1 MTVSEPPRRSTR
13 LRSIELKILD
23 PRVGDSIP
31 LPHYATDGSAGLDMR
46 ACIDEPL
53 TIAPGETELI
63 PTGLAIHVRDPGL
76 AAVLLPRS
84 GLGHKHGL
92 VLGNLTG
99 LIDSDYQGQVFIS
112 CWNRSSKS
120 YEISPGERIAQMV
133 FVCVEQVQF
142 NVVDEFEDSGRG
154 EGGFGHSGSA

>member
-1 MTVSEPPRRSTR
+1 M
-13 LRSIELKILD
+13 RSIELKILD

-31 LPHYATDGSAGLDMR
+31 LPHYATDGSAGMDMR
-46 ACIDEPL
+46 ACIDEPI
-53 TIAPGETELI
+53 TVVPGETVLV
-63 PTGLAIHVRDPGL
+63 PTGLAIHVADASL

-112 CWNRSSKS
+112 CWNRGSAS
-120 YEISPGERIAQMV
+120 YEVQPGERIAQMV
-133 FVCVEQVQF
+133 FVPVEQVELK
-142 NVVDEFEDSGRG
+142 VVEEFDASDRG
-154 EGGFGHSGSA
+154 AGGFGHSGKD

>member
-1 MTVSEPPRRSTR
+1 M
-13 LRSIELKILD
+13 RSIQLRILD
-23 PRVGDSIP
+23 PRIGDTIP

-46 ACIDEPL
+46 ACIDESI
-53 TIAPGETELI
+53 TIEPGQTELI
-63 PTGLAIHVRDPGL
+63 PTGLAIHIGDPGL

-112 CWNRSSKS
+112 CWNRGSAG
-120 YEISPGERIAQMV
+120 YTIEPAERIAQMV
-133 FVCVEQVQF
+133 FVPVEQVRF
-142 NVVDEFEDSGRG
+142 DVVEEFTESDRG
-154 EGGFGHSGSA
+154 DGGFGHSGTA

>member
-1 MTVSEPPRRSTR
+1 MRF
-13 LRSIELKILD
+13 IQLKILD
-23 PRVGDSIP
+23 PRVGDSIA
-31 LPHYATDGSAGLDMR
+31 LPAYATTGSAGLDLR

-53 TIAPGETELI
+53 TVLPGEAVLVPSGI
-63 PTGLAIHVRDPGL
+63 AIHIEDNEL

-112 CWNRSSKS
+112 CWNRSEKP
-120 YEISPGERIAQMV
+120 YEIRPGERIAQMV
-133 FVCVEQVQF
+133 FVPVEQV
-142 NVVDEFEDSGRG
+142 EFDIVEEFGHSGRG
-154 EGGFGHSGSA
+154 AGGFGHSGQG

>member
-1 MTVSEPPRRSTR
+1 M
-13 LRSIELKILD
+13 RSIELKILD

-31 LPHYATDGSAGLDMR
+31 LPDYATDGSAGLDMR
-46 ACIDEPL
+46 ACIDAA
-53 TIAPGETELI
+53 ISVAPGATTLI
-63 PTGLAIHVRDPGL
+63 PTGLAIHIADLSL

-112 CWNRSSKS
+112 CWNRSSTS
-120 YEISPGERIAQMV
+120 YEVQPGERIAQMI
-133 FVCVEQVQF
+133 FVPVEQVAFSVVEEF
-142 NVVDEFEDSGRG
+142 NDSERG
-154 EGGFGHSGSA
+154 SGGFGHSGTA

>member
-1 MTVSEPPRRSTR
+1 M
-13 LRSIELKILD
+13 
-23 PRVGDSIP
+23 P

-53 TIAPGETELI
+53 AVAPGETVLV
-63 PTGLAIHVRDPGL
+63 PTGLAMHIGDSGL

-99 LIDSDYQGQVFIS
+99 LIDSDYQGQIFIS
-112 CWNRSSKS
+112 CWNRSSKA
-120 YEISPGERIAQMV
+120 YEIQPGERIAQMV
-133 FVCVEQVQF
+133 FIPVEQVRF
-142 NVVDEFEDSGRG
+142 EVVQTFADSERG
-154 EGGFGHSGSA
+154 SGGFGHSGTA

>member
-1 MTVSEPPRRSTR
+1 M
-13 LRSIELKILD
+13 RSIELKILD

-46 ACIDEPL
+46 ACIDAPL
-53 TIAPGETELI
+53 AVAPGETVLV
-63 PTGLAIHVRDPGL
+63 PTGLAIHISDPDL
-76 AAVLLPRS
+76 AAVLWPRS

-112 CWNRSSKS
+112 CWNRSRGS
-120 YEISPGERIAQMV
+120 YEIQPGERIAQMV
-133 FVCVEQVQF
+133 FVHVEQVQF
-142 NVVDEFEDSGRG
+142 EVVDEFRESERG
-154 EGGFGHSGSA
+154 AGGFGHSGSH

>member
-1 MTVSEPPRRSTR
+1 

-23 PRVGDSIP
+23 SRIGESIP

-46 ACIDEPL
+46 ACIDQPLQVEPG
-53 TIAPGETELI
+53 ATELI
-63 PTGLAIHVRDPGL
+63 PTGLAIHIGNPQL

-112 CWNRSSKS
+112 CWNRGSEA
-120 YEISPGERIAQMV
+120 YEVRPGERIAQMV
-133 FVCVEQVQF
+133 FVPVEQVRF
-142 NVVDEFEDSGRG
+142 EVVEEFADTRRG
-154 EGGFGHSGSA
+154 TGGFGHSGKS

>member
-1 MTVSEPPRRSTR
+1 M
-13 LRSIELKILD
+13 RSIELKILD

-31 LPHYATDGSAGLDMR
+31 LPHYATEGSAGLDMR
-46 ACIDEPL
+46 SCIDDAITVE
-53 TIAPGETELI
+53 PGETVLV
-63 PTGLAIHVRDPGL
+63 PTGIAIHVADPAL

-112 CWNRSSKS
+112 CWNRGSKP
-120 YEISPGERIAQMV
+120 YEVQPGERIAQMV
-133 FVCVEQVQF
+133 FVPVEQVEF
-142 NVVDEFEDSGRG
+142 RVVEEFEESRRG
-154 EGGFGHSGSA
+154 DGGFGHSGTG

>member
-1 MTVSEPPRRSTR
+1 
-13 LRSIELKILD
+13 
-23 PRVGDSIP
+23 
-31 LPHYATDGSAGLDMR
+31 MR

-53 TIAPGETELI
+53 TVDPGETVLI
-63 PTGLAIHVRDPGL
+63 PTGLAIHIGDASL

-84 GLGHKHGL
+84 GLGHRHGL

-120 YEISPGERIAQMV
+120 YEVQPAERIAQMV
-133 FVCVEQVQF
+133 FVPIEQVRF
-142 NVVDEFEDSGRG
+142 SVVEEFDDSDRG
-154 EGGFGHSGSA
+154 AGGFGHSGTA

>member
-1 MTVSEPPRRSTR
+1 
-13 LRSIELKILD
+13 LKILD
-23 PRVGDSIP
+23 PRVGEDFP

-46 ACIDEPL
+46 ACIDED
-53 TIAPGETELI
+53 IVVEPGDTVLI
-63 PTGLAIHVRDPGL
+63 PTGLAIHIGDSGL

-112 CWNRSSKS
+112 CWNRGRAA
-120 YEISPGERIAQMV
+120 YTVNPGERIAQMV
-133 FVCVEQVQF
+133 FIPVEQVEF
-142 NVVDEFEDSGRG
+142 SVVEEFDLSDRG
-154 EGGFGHSGSA
+154 EGGFGHSGTG

>member
-1 MTVSEPPRRSTR
+1 MQ
-13 LRSIELKILD
+13 SIELKILD

-46 ACIDEPL
+46 ACIDEAL
-53 TIAPGETELI
+53 TVNPGDTVLV
-63 PTGLAIHVRDPGL
+63 PTGLAIHVANPTL

-112 CWNRSSKS
+112 CWNRGSKA
-120 YEISPGERIAQMV
+120 YEVQPGERIAQMV
-133 FVCVEQVQF
+133 IIPVAQVEF
-142 NVVDEFEDSGRG
+142 KVVEEFDASDRG
-154 EGGFGHSGSA
+154 AGGFGHSGQA

>member
-1 MTVSEPPRRSTR
+1 LKP

-31 LPHYATDGSAGLDMR
+31 LPHYATEGSAGLDMR
-46 ACIDEPL
+46 ACTDDAITVE
-53 TIAPGETELI
+53 PGETVLV
-63 PTGLAIHVRDPGL
+63 PTGIAIHVADAAL

-112 CWNRSSKS
+112 CWNRGSKS
-120 YEISPGERIAQMV
+120 YEVQPGERIAQMV
-133 FVCVEQVQF
+133 FVPVEQVEF
-142 NVVDEFEDSGRG
+142 RVVDDFEASRRG
-154 EGGFGHSGSA
+154 DGGFGHSGTG